1 MSLSISS
8 VPSTPINKL
17 TQYTKDDFTK
27 ILNAGFSYNLD
38 AETMKIIQSIADQVG
53 APEYIRTPK
62 FEKREYNNSG
72 THGGGTHG
80 GGTHGGGTHGGGTHG
95 GGTHGGGTHGGGT
108 HGGGTH
114 GGGTMQGGLR
124 KPYKERVQEIT
135 DADWESIRQ
144 FQATIIAK
152 KQGIEASIDQ
162 IRKHLNKMTTK
173 TYDTLKEQIITEI
186 KSITADN
193 NVDSPELLEE
203 LNKIGES
210 LFTIASGN
218 SFYSKLYAELYK
230 DLMEVFDT
238 NGHTF
243 MEVIFKNN
251 FQKFRSLF
259 DKIDYCSPDKD
270 YDGFCNNTKTNEKR
284 RALSLFYVNLMKLG
298 ALEEEQIIAIIKD
311 LQNYML
317 DTIKKADSK
326 DIVDE
331 LVEVIF
337 ILITNGNSTLCKN
350 EEWENIMNLV
360 KQISVM
366 KNTAHPSITNKT
378 IFKHMDILD
387 TVQKK

>member
-72 THGGGTHG
+72 GYNAHMGGAHGGAHMG
-80 GGTHGGGTHGGGTHG
+80 GA
-95 GGTHGGGTHGGGT
+95 
-108 HGGGTH
+108 
-114 GGGTMQGGLR
+114 R

-173 TYDTLKEQIITEI
+173 TYETLKEQIINEI

-218 SFYSKLYAELYK
+218 SFYSKLYAALYK

-311 LQNYML
+311 LQKYMM
-317 DTIKKADSK
+317 DTIKKTDSK

-350 EEWENIMNLV
+350 EEWDNIMELV

-366 KNTAHPSITNKT
+366 KNTDYPSITNKT

>member
-17 TQYTKDDFTK
+17 IQYTKDDFNK

-72 THGGGTHG
+72 GYNPNVGVH
-80 GGTHGGGTHGGGTHG
+80 
-95 GGTHGGGTHGGGT
+95 
-108 HGGGTH
+108 
-114 GGGTMQGGLR
+114 MQGGAR

-173 TYDTLKEQIITEI
+173 TYETLKEQIITEI

-218 SFYSKLYAELYK
+218 SFYSKLYASLYK

-298 ALEEEQIIAIIKD
+298 SLEEEQIIAIIKD
-311 LQNYML
+311 LQKYMM

-350 EEWENIMNLV
+350 EEWENIMDMV
-360 KQISVM
+360 KQIFYCLLFGVFM
-366 KNTAHPSITNKT
+366 VIKFPK
-378 IFKHMDILD
+378 
-387 TVQKK
+387 

>member
-8 VPSTPINKL
+8 VPSTPTNKL
-17 TQYTKDDFTK
+17 IQYTKDDFTK
-27 ILNAGFSYNLD
+27 ILNEGFTYNLD
-38 AETMKIIQSIADQVG
+38 AETMKIIQSISDQVG
-53 APEYIRTPK
+53 APEYIKTPK

-72 THGGGTHG
+72 GYNPHLGGAHGGV
-80 GGTHGGGTHGGGTHG
+80 
-95 GGTHGGGTHGGGT
+95 
-108 HGGGTH
+108 
-114 GGGTMQGGLR
+114 R
-124 KPYKERVQEIT
+124 KSYKEKVHEIT
-135 DADWESIRQ
+135 DSDWESIRH

-162 IRKHLNKMTTK
+162 IRKHLNKITTK
-173 TYDTLKEQIITEI
+173 TYDTLKEQIIKEI
-186 KSITADN
+186 KSITSDN

-218 SFYSKLYAELYK
+218 SFYSKIYADLYN
-230 DLMEVFDT
+230 DLMDVFNT

-270 YDGFCNNTKTNEKR
+270 YDGFCKNTKTNEKR

-298 ALEEEQIIAIIKD
+298 ALEEEEIIVIIKY
-311 LQNYML
+311 LQKYMME
-317 DTIKKADSK
+317 TIKKPDNK

-331 LVEVIF
+331 LAEVIF
-337 ILITNGNSTLCKN
+337 ILITNGNSILCKN
-350 EEWENIMNLV
+350 EEWVNIMDLI

-366 KNTAHPSITNKT
+366 KNNTYPSITNKT

-387 TVQKK
+387 TVEKR

>member
-17 TQYTKDDFTK
+17 IQYTKDDFTK
-27 ILNAGFSYNLD
+27 ILNAGFSYNID
-38 AETMKIIQSIADQVG
+38 METMKIIQSIADQVG

-72 THGGGTHG
+72 GYNPNVGGN
-80 GGTHGGGTHGGGTHG
+80 
-95 GGTHGGGTHGGGT
+95 
-108 HGGGTH
+108 
-114 GGGTMQGGLR
+114 MQGGAR

-173 TYDTLKEQIITEI
+173 TYDTLKEQIIKEI

-218 SFYSKLYAELYK
+218 SFYSKLYAALYK

-251 FQKFRSLF
+251 FEKFRSLF

-311 LQNYML
+311 LQKYMM

-350 EEWENIMNLV
+350 EEWENIMDLV

-366 KNTAHPSITNKT
+366 KNTDYPSITNKT

>member
-1 MSLSISS
+1 MSLSISN

-17 TQYTKDDFTK
+17 IQYTKDDFTK
-27 ILNAGFSYNLD
+27 ILNEGFTYNLD
-38 AETMKIIQSIADQVG
+38 TETMKIIQSIADQVG

-72 THGGGTHG
+72 GGNA
-80 GGTHGGGTHGGGTHG
+80 
-95 GGTHGGGTHGGGT
+95 
-108 HGGGTH
+108 
-114 GGGTMQGGLR
+114 QGGVR
-124 KPYKERVQEIT
+124 KPYKERIQEIT
-135 DADWESIRQ
+135 DADWESIRN

-173 TYDTLKEQIITEI
+173 TYETLKEQIINEI
-186 KSITADN
+186 NSITADN
-193 NVDSPELLEE
+193 NVDSSELLEE
-203 LNKIGES
+203 LNKIGDS

-218 SFYSKLYAELYK
+218 SFYSKLYAALYK

-243 MEVIFKNN
+243 MEVIFNNN

-298 ALEEEQIIAIIKD
+298 VLEEEQIIVIIKD
-311 LQNYML
+311 LQKYMM
-317 DTIKKADSK
+317 DTIKKSDSK
-326 DIVDE
+326 NIVDE

-337 ILITNGNSTLCKN
+337 ILITNGNSHLCKN
-350 EEWENIMNLV
+350 EEWENIMELV

-366 KNTAHPSITNKT
+366 KNTCYPSITNKT

-387 TVQKK
+387 TVEKK

>member
-1 MSLSISS
+1 MSLSISNVS
-8 VPSTPINKL
+8 SMPNNKL
-17 TQYTKDDFTK
+17 IQYTKDDFTK
-27 ILNAGFSYNLD
+27 ILNAGFTYNLNV
-38 AETMKIIQSIADQVG
+38 ETMKIIQSIADQVG

-62 FEKREYNNSG
+62 FEKREYNNSERYSINPG
-72 THGGGTHG
+72 NGGGG
-80 GGTHGGGTHGGGTHG
+80 C
-95 GGTHGGGTHGGGT
+95 
-108 HGGGTH
+108 
-114 GGGTMQGGLR
+114 
-124 KPYKERVQEIT
+124 KKSYKERSQEIS

-173 TYDTLKEQIITEI
+173 TYETLKEQIIKEI
-186 KSITADN
+186 KSITSDN

-203 LNKIGES
+203 LNKIGDS
-210 LFTIASGN
+210 IFTIASGN
-218 SFYSKLYAELYK
+218 SFYSKLYATLYK

-243 MEVIFKNN
+243 MEIIFKDN

-284 RALSLFYVNLMKLG
+284 RALSLFYINLMKLG
-298 ALEEEQIIAIIKD
+298 ALEEGQIIIIIKD
-311 LQNYML
+311 LQKYMM
-317 DTIKKADSK
+317 DTIKKTDSK

-337 ILITNGNSTLCKN
+337 ILITNGNSTLYKN
-350 EEWENIMNLV
+350 KEWDNIMELV

-366 KNTAHPSITNKT
+366 KNTDHPSITNKT

-387 TVQKK
+387 TVDKI

>member
-72 THGGGTHG
+72 THGGGAHGGGTHGGGAHG
-80 GGTHGGGTHGGGTHG
+80 GGTHGGGTHL
-95 GGTHGGGTHGGGT
+95 
-108 HGGGTH
+108 
-114 GGGTMQGGLR
+114 GGTMQGGSR

-173 TYDTLKEQIITEI
+173 TYETLKEQIITEI

>member
-17 TQYTKDDFTK
+17 IQYTKDDFTK

-72 THGGGTHG
+72 GYNPHLGGAHGGGNI
-80 GGTHGGGTHGGGTHG
+80 
-95 GGTHGGGTHGGGT
+95 
-108 HGGGTH
+108 
-114 GGGTMQGGLR
+114 QGGAR

-173 TYDTLKEQIITEI
+173 TYDTLKEQIIKEI
-186 KSITADN
+186 KSITDDN

-203 LNKIGES
+203 LNKIGDS

-218 SFYSKLYAELYK
+218 SFYSKIYATLYK
-230 DLMEVFDT
+230 DLMEIFDT

-270 YDGFCNNTKTNEKR
+270 YDAFCNNTKTNEKR

-298 ALEEEQIIAIIKD
+298 ALEEEQIIGIIKD
-311 LQNYML
+311 LQKYMM
-317 DTIKKADSK
+317 DTFKKTDSK
-326 DIVDE
+326 DVVDE
-331 LVEVIF
+331 LAEVIL

-350 EEWENIMNLV
+350 EEWENIMDLV

-366 KNTAHPSITNKT
+366 KNTDYPSITNKT

-387 TVQKK
+387 TLEKK

>member
-17 TQYTKDDFTK
+17 IQYTKDDFTK

-72 THGGGTHG
+72 GYNAHMGAGN
-80 GGTHGGGTHGGGTHG
+80 
-95 GGTHGGGTHGGGT
+95 
-108 HGGGTH
+108 
-114 GGGTMQGGLR
+114 MQGGAR

-173 TYDTLKEQIITEI
+173 TYDTLKEQIINEI

-218 SFYSKLYAELYK
+218 SFYSKLYATLYK

-298 ALEEEQIIAIIKD
+298 ALEEEQIITIIKD
-311 LQNYML
+311 LQKYMM

-350 EEWENIMNLV
+350 EEWENIMDLV

-366 KNTAHPSITNKT
+366 KNTDYPSITNKT

>member
-17 TQYTKDDFTK
+17 IQYTKDDFTK
-27 ILNAGFSYNLD
+27 ILNAGFIYNLD

-62 FEKREYNNSG
+62 FEKREYNNSRG
-72 THGGGTHG
+72 YNENGAGAGV
-80 GGTHGGGTHGGGTHG
+80 
-95 GGTHGGGTHGGGT
+95 
-108 HGGGTH
+108 
-114 GGGTMQGGLR
+114 QGGVR

-173 TYDTLKEQIITEI
+173 TYDTLKEQIIKEI

-203 LNKIGES
+203 LNKIGDS

-218 SFYSKLYAELYK
+218 SFYSKLYAALYK

-298 ALEEEQIIAIIKD
+298 TLEEEQIIIIIKD
-311 LQNYML
+311 LQKYMM
-317 DTIKKADSK
+317 DTIKKADGK

-337 ILITNGNSTLCKN
+337 ILITNGNYALCKN
-350 EEWENIMNLV
+350 EEWENIMDLV

-366 KNTAHPSITNKT
+366 KNTDYPSITNKT

-387 TVQKK
+387 TVEKSKL

>member
-72 THGGGTHG
+72 THGGGAHG
-80 GGTHGGGTHGGGTHG
+80 GGTHGGGA
-95 GGTHGGGTHGGGT
+95 HGGGT

-114 GGGTMQGGLR
+114 GGGTMQGGSR

-173 TYDTLKEQIITEI
+173 TYETLKEQIITEI

-218 SFYSKLYAELYK
+218 SFYSKLYASLYK

>member
-17 TQYTKDDFTK
+17 IQYTKDDFTK

-72 THGGGTHG
+72 GYNAHLGSAHGGSNV
-80 GGTHGGGTHGGGTHG
+80 
-95 GGTHGGGTHGGGT
+95 
-108 HGGGTH
+108 
-114 GGGTMQGGLR
+114 QGGVR

-144 FQATIIAK
+144 FQATVIAK

-162 IRKHLNKMTTK
+162 IRKHLNKMTSK
-173 TYDTLKEQIITEI
+173 TYDNLKEQIINEI

-203 LNKIGES
+203 LNKIGDS

-218 SFYSKLYAELYK
+218 SFYSKLYAALYK
-230 DLMEVFDT
+230 DLMVVFDT
-238 NGHTF
+238 NGHNF

-284 RALSLFYVNLMKLG
+284 RALSLFYINLMKLG
-298 ALEEEQIIAIIKD
+298 ALEESQIIVIIKD
-311 LQNYML
+311 LQKYMM
-317 DTIKKADSK
+317 DTIKKTDSK

-331 LVEVIF
+331 LAEVIF
-337 ILITNGNSTLCKN
+337 ILITNGNSNLCKN
-350 EEWENIMNLV
+350 EEWDNIMEIV

-387 TVQKK
+387 TVSKK

>member
-17 TQYTKDDFTK
+17 IQYTKDDFNK

-72 THGGGTHG
+72 GYNPNVGGAHMG
-80 GGTHGGGTHGGGTHG
+80 GV
-95 GGTHGGGTHGGGT
+95 
-108 HGGGTH
+108 
-114 GGGTMQGGLR
+114 R

-173 TYDTLKEQIITEI
+173 TYDTLKEQIIKEI

-218 SFYSKLYAELYK
+218 SFYSKLYAALYK

-298 ALEEEQIIAIIKD
+298 ALEEEQIITIIKD
-311 LQNYML
+311 LQKYMM

-350 EEWENIMNLV
+350 EEWENIMDMV

-366 KNTAHPSITNKT
+366 KNTDYPSITNKT

>member
-17 TQYTKDDFTK
+17 IQYTKDDFNK
-27 ILNAGFSYNLD
+27 ILNAGFTYNLD
-38 AETMKIIQSIADQVG
+38 GETMKIIQSIADQVG

-72 THGGGTHG
+72 GYNSHMQGGGAHGGGV
-80 GGTHGGGTHGGGTHG
+80 
-95 GGTHGGGTHGGGT
+95 
-108 HGGGTH
+108 
-114 GGGTMQGGLR
+114 R

-135 DADWESIRQ
+135 DADWETIRQ

-152 KQGIEASIDQ
+152 KQGIDASIDQ
-162 IRKHLNKMTTK
+162 IRKHLNKMTSK
-173 TYDTLKEQIITEI
+173 TYDTLKEQIINEI

-203 LNKIGES
+203 LNKIGDS

-218 SFYSKLYAELYK
+218 SFYSKLYAALYK
-230 DLMEVFDT
+230 DLMVVFDT
-238 NGHTF
+238 NGHNF

-298 ALEEEQIIAIIKD
+298 ALEEEQIIVIIKD
-311 LQNYML
+311 LQKYMM

-331 LVEVIF
+331 LSEVIF
-337 ILITNGNSTLCKN
+337 ILITNGHSNLYKN
-350 EEWENIMNLV
+350 DEWDNIMELV

-387 TVQKK
+387 SVEKK

>member
-8 VPSTPINKL
+8 VPSTPMNKL
-17 TQYTKDDFTK
+17 IQYTKEDFNK
-27 ILNAGFSYNLD
+27 ILNDGFTYNLD
-38 AETMKIIQSIADQVG
+38 AETMKIIQSISDQVG

-62 FEKREYNNSG
+62 FEKRDYNNSEKY
-72 THGGGTHG
+72 TSSGGGN
-80 GGTHGGGTHGGGTHG
+80 
-95 GGTHGGGTHGGGT
+95 
-108 HGGGTH
+108 
-114 GGGTMQGGLR
+114 MQGGQGVSSGAR
-124 KPYKERVQEIT
+124 KPYKERAQEIT

-144 FQATIIAK
+144 FQATVIAK
-152 KQGIEASIDQ
+152 KQGIDASIDQ
-162 IRKHLNKMTTK
+162 IRKHLNKMTAK
-173 TYDTLKEQIITEI
+173 TYDTLKEQIIKEI
-186 KSITADN
+186 KSITTDN

-203 LNKIGES
+203 LNKIGDS

-218 SFYSKLYAELYK
+218 SFYSKLYADLYK
-230 DLMEVFDT
+230 DLMDVFDT
-238 NGHTF
+238 NGQAKQNHNF

-251 FQKFRSLF
+251 FLKFRSLF

-270 YDGFCNNTKTNEKR
+270 YDTFCNNTKTNQKR

-298 ALEEEQIIAIIKD
+298 ALEEEQIIIIIKD
-311 LQNYML
+311 LQKYML
-317 DTIKKADSK
+317 DTIKQADSK

-350 EEWENIMNLV
+350 EEWENIMDFV

-387 TVQKK
+387 TVEKK

>member
-72 THGGGTHG
+72 THGGGAHGGGAHG
-80 GGTHGGGTHGGGTHG
+80 GGTHGGGAHGGGTHL
-95 GGTHGGGTHGGGT
+95 
-108 HGGGTH
+108 
-114 GGGTMQGGLR
+114 GGTMQGGSR

-173 TYDTLKEQIITEI
+173 TYETLKEQIITEI

-218 SFYSKLYAELYK
+218 SFYSKLYASLYK

-317 DTIKKADSK
+317 DTIKKTDSK

>member
-17 TQYTKDDFTK
+17 TQYTKEDFTK
-27 ILNAGFSYNLD
+27 ILNAGFTYNLD

-72 THGGGTHG
+72 GHGASGAGAHG
-80 GGTHGGGTHGGGTHG
+80 AGAYGANTNTSASGHNT
-95 GGTHGGGTHGGGT
+95 
-108 HGGGTH
+108 
-114 GGGTMQGGLR
+114 R

-144 FQATIIAK
+144 FQATVIAK

-162 IRKHLNKMTTK
+162 IRKHLNKMTSK
-173 TYDTLKEQIITEI
+173 TYDTLREQIIKEI

-203 LNKIGES
+203 LNKIGDS

-218 SFYSKLYAELYK
+218 SFYSKLYAALYK
-230 DLMEVFDT
+230 DLMDVFDT
-238 NGHTF
+238 NGHNF

-270 YDGFCNNTKTNEKR
+270 YDAFCNNTKTNEKR

-298 ALEEEQIIAIIKD
+298 ALEEEQIIVIIKD
-311 LQNYML
+311 LQKYMM
-317 DTIKKADSK
+317 DTIKKPDSK

-331 LVEVIF
+331 LAEVIF
-337 ILITNGNSTLCKN
+337 ILITNGNLKLCKN
-350 EEWENIMNLV
+350 EQWENIMELV

-366 KNTAHPSITNKT
+366 KNTSHPSITNKT

-387 TVQKK
+387 TVDKK

>member
-8 VPSTPINKL
+8 VPSTQMNKL
-17 TQYTKDDFTK
+17 IQYTKEDFTK
-27 ILNAGFSYNLD
+27 ILDAGFTYNLD
-38 AETMKIIQSIADQVG
+38 AETMKIIQSISDQVG

-72 THGGGTHG
+72 GAGAGHTGSGAGHTGVA
-80 GGTHGGGTHGGGTHG
+80 
-95 GGTHGGGTHGGGT
+95 
-108 HGGGTH
+108 
-114 GGGTMQGGLR
+114 R
-124 KPYKERVQEIT
+124 KHYKERAHEIT

-144 FQATIIAK
+144 FQATIIEK

-162 IRKHLNKMTTK
+162 IRKHLNKMTSK
-173 TYDTLKEQIITEI
+173 TYDTLKEQIINEI
-186 KSITADN
+186 KSITTGN

-203 LNKIGES
+203 LNKIGDS

-218 SFYSKLYAELYK
+218 SFYSKLYAALYK

-238 NGHTF
+238 NGHNF
-243 MEVIFKNN
+243 MEEIFKNN

-270 YDGFCNNTKTNEKR
+270 YDAFCNNTKTNEKR

-298 ALEEEQIIAIIKD
+298 ALEEEQIIVIIKD
-311 LQNYML
+311 LQKYMM
-317 DTIKKADSK
+317 DTIKKPDSK

-331 LVEVIF
+331 LAEVIF
-337 ILITNGNSTLCKN
+337 ILITNGNVNLCKN
-350 EEWENIMNLV
+350 EEWDNIMALV
-360 KQISVM
+360 KQISVL
-366 KNTAHPSITNKT
+366 KNTSHPSITNKT

>member
-8 VPSTPINKL
+8 VPSTPMNKL
-17 TQYTKDDFTK
+17 IQYTKDDFNK
-27 ILNAGFSYNLD
+27 ILNAGFTYNLES
-38 AETMKIIQSIADQVG
+38 ETMKIIQSIADQVG

-62 FEKREYNNSG
+62 FEKRDYNNSG
-72 THGGGTHG
+72 GHVQCGNGGV
-80 GGTHGGGTHGGGTHG
+80 
-95 GGTHGGGTHGGGT
+95 
-108 HGGGTH
+108 
-114 GGGTMQGGLR
+114 R

-152 KQGIEASIDQ
+152 KQGIDASIDQ
-162 IRKHLNKMTTK
+162 IRKHLNKMTSK
-173 TYDTLKEQIITEI
+173 TYETLKEQIINEI
-186 KSITADN
+186 KSITTDN

-203 LNKIGES
+203 LNKIGDS

-218 SFYSKLYAELYK
+218 SFYSKLYAALYK
-230 DLMEVFDT
+230 DLMVVFDT
-238 NGHTF
+238 NGQNF
-243 MEVIFKNN
+243 MEIIFKNN

-270 YDGFCNNTKTNEKR
+270 YDAFCNNTKTNEKR

-298 ALEEEQIIAIIKD
+298 ALEEEQIIVIIKD
-311 LQNYML
+311 LQKYMME
-317 DTIKKADSK
+317 TIKKPDSK

-331 LVEVIF
+331 LAEVIF
-337 ILITNGNSTLCKN
+337 ILITNGNVNLCKN
-350 EEWENIMNLV
+350 DEWDNIMALV

>member
-72 THGGGTHG
+72 THGGGAHGGGTHGGGAHG
-80 GGTHGGGTHGGGTHG
+80 GGTHGGGTHGGV
-95 GGTHGGGTHGGGT
+95 
-108 HGGGTH
+108 
-114 GGGTMQGGLR
+114 TMQGGSR

-173 TYDTLKEQIITEI
+173 TYETLKEQIITEI

>member
-1 MSLSISS
+1 MNI
-8 VPSTPINKL
+8 I
-17 TQYTKDDFTK
+17 
-27 ILNAGFSYNLD
+27 IRAG
-38 AETMKIIQSIADQVG
+38 IIA
-53 APEYIRTPK
+53 
-62 FEKREYNNSG
+62 N
-72 THGGGTHG
+72 GGGGNHRRCWRT
-80 GGTHGGGTHGGGTHG
+80 
-95 GGTHGGGTHGGGT
+95 
-108 HGGGTH
+108 
-114 GGGTMQGGLR
+114 R
-124 KPYKERVQEIT
+124 RSEKPYKERVQEIT

-173 TYDTLKEQIITEI
+173 TYETLKEQIINEI
-186 KSITADN
+186 KSITTDN

-203 LNKIGES
+203 LNKIGDS

-218 SFYSKLYAELYK
+218 SFYSKLYATLYK
-230 DLMEVFDT
+230 DLMVVFDT
-238 NGHTF
+238 NGHNF

-298 ALEEEQIIAIIKD
+298 ALEEEQIIVIIKD
-311 LQNYML
+311 LQKYMM
-317 DTIKKADSK
+317 DTIKNTDSK

-331 LVEVIF
+331 LAEVIF
-337 ILITNGNSTLCKN
+337 ILITNGNVNLCKN
-350 EEWENIMNLV
+350 EEWANIMELV

-387 TVQKK
+387 TVEKSNI

>member
-38 AETMKIIQSIADQVG
+38 GETMKIIQSIADQVG

-72 THGGGTHG
+72 GYNPHLGGAHMG
-80 GGTHGGGTHGGGTHG
+80 GA
-95 GGTHGGGTHGGGT
+95 
-108 HGGGTH
+108 
-114 GGGTMQGGLR
+114 R

-152 KQGIEASIDQ
+152 KQGIDASIDQ

-173 TYDTLKEQIITEI
+173 TYDTLKEQIINEI

-218 SFYSKLYAELYK
+218 SFYSKLYADLYK

-311 LQNYML
+311 LQKYMM
-317 DTIKKADSK
+317 DTIKKSDSK

-350 EEWENIMNLV
+350 EEWENIMDLV

-366 KNTAHPSITNKT
+366 KNTDYPSITNKT

>member
-1 MSLSISS
+1 MSLSISN

-17 TQYTKDDFTK
+17 IQYTKDDFTK

-72 THGGGTHG
+72 GYNAGGT
-80 GGTHGGGTHGGGTHG
+80 
-95 GGTHGGGTHGGGT
+95 
-108 HGGGTH
+108 
-114 GGGTMQGGLR
+114 QGGHGVPR

-162 IRKHLNKMTTK
+162 IRKHLNKMTSK
-173 TYDTLKEQIITEI
+173 TYDTLKEQIIKEI

-193 NVDSPELLEE
+193 NVDSPELIEE
-203 LNKIGES
+203 LNKIGDS

-218 SFYSKLYAELYK
+218 SFYSKLYAALYK
-230 DLMEVFDT
+230 DLMIVFDT
-238 NGHTF
+238 NGHNF

-270 YDGFCNNTKTNEKR
+270 YDAFCNNTKTNEKR

-298 ALEEEQIIAIIKD
+298 ALEEEQIIVIIKD
-311 LQNYML
+311 LQKYMM

-326 DIVDE
+326 DVVDE

-350 EEWENIMNLV
+350 EEWENIMDLV
-360 KQISVM
+360 KHVSVM
-366 KNTAHPSITNKT
+366 KNTDHPSITNKT

-387 TVQKK
+387 TVEKK

>member
-8 VPSTPINKL
+8 VPSTTINKL
-17 TQYTKDDFTK
+17 IQYTKDDFTK

-72 THGGGTHG
+72 GYNPNVGGAHMG
-80 GGTHGGGTHGGGTHG
+80 GA
-95 GGTHGGGTHGGGT
+95 
-108 HGGGTH
+108 
-114 GGGTMQGGLR
+114 R

-173 TYDTLKEQIITEI
+173 TYDTLKEQIIKEI

-298 ALEEEQIIAIIKD
+298 ALEEEQIITIIKD
-311 LQNYML
+311 LQKYMM

-350 EEWENIMNLV
+350 EEWENIMDMV

-366 KNTAHPSITNKT
+366 KNTDYPSITNKT

-387 TVQKK
+387 TVEKK

>member
-17 TQYTKDDFTK
+17 IQYTKEDFTK
-27 ILNAGFSYNLD
+27 ILNAGFTYTLD
-38 AETMKIIQSIADQVG
+38 AETMTIIQSIADQVG

-72 THGGGTHG
+72 GYNINLAGAHSG
-80 GGTHGGGTHGGGTHG
+80 
-95 GGTHGGGTHGGGT
+95 
-108 HGGGTH
+108 
-114 GGGTMQGGLR
+114 QR
-124 KPYKERVQEIT
+124 KPYKEKAQEIT

-144 FQATIIAK
+144 FQATVIAK

-173 TYDTLKEQIITEI
+173 TYDTLKEQIIKEI

-203 LNKIGES
+203 LNKIGDS

-218 SFYSKLYAELYK
+218 SFYSKLYADLYK
-230 DLMEVFDT
+230 DLMVVFDT
-238 NGHTF
+238 NGHNF

-270 YDGFCNNTKTNEKR
+270 YDAFCNNTKTNEKR

-298 ALEEEQIIAIIKD
+298 TLEEEQIIIIIKD
-311 LQNYML
+311 LQKYMM
-317 DTIKKADSK
+317 DTIKKAESK

-331 LVEVIF
+331 LAEVIF
-337 ILITNGNSTLCKN
+337 ILITNGNSNLCKN
-350 EEWENIMNLV
+350 EEWDNIMELV

>member
-17 TQYTKDDFTK
+17 TQYTKEDFTK
-27 ILNAGFSYNLD
+27 ILNAGFTYNLD

-72 THGGGTHG
+72 GHGANGGHG
-80 GGTHGGGTHGGGTHG
+80 AHVAGANTSAHAHGTGT
-95 GGTHGGGTHGGGT
+95 
-108 HGGGTH
+108 
-114 GGGTMQGGLR
+114 R

-144 FQATIIAK
+144 FQATVIAK

-162 IRKHLNKMTTK
+162 IRKHLNKMTSK
-173 TYDTLKEQIITEI
+173 TYDTLREQIIKEI

-203 LNKIGES
+203 LNKIGDS

-218 SFYSKLYAELYK
+218 SFYSKLYAALYK
-230 DLMEVFDT
+230 DLMGVFDT
-238 NGHTF
+238 NGHNF

-298 ALEEEQIIAIIKD
+298 ALEEEKIIVIIKD
-311 LQNYML
+311 LQKYMM
-317 DTIKKADSK
+317 DTIKKPDSK

-331 LVEVIF
+331 LAEVIF
-337 ILITNGNSTLCKN
+337 ILITNGNSNLYKN
-350 EEWENIMNLV
+350 DQWGNIMEFV
-360 KQISVM
+360 IQISAM

-387 TVQKK
+387 TVEKK

>member
-72 THGGGTHG
+72 THGGGAHGGGAHG
-80 GGTHGGGTHGGGTHG
+80 GGTHGGGAHGGGTHL
-95 GGTHGGGTHGGGT
+95 
-108 HGGGTH
+108 
-114 GGGTMQGGLR
+114 GGTMQGGSR

-173 TYDTLKEQIITEI
+173 TYETLKEQIITEI

-218 SFYSKLYAELYK
+218 SFYSKLYASLYK

-317 DTIKKADSK
+317 DTIKKTDSK

-366 KNTAHPSITNKT
+366 KNTAHPSITNKN

>member
-1 MSLSISS
+1 MSSLSISS

-17 TQYTKDDFTK
+17 IQYTKDDFTK
-27 ILNAGFSYNLD
+27 IQNAGFTYNID
-38 AETMKIIQSIADQVG
+38 SETMKIIQSIADQVG

-62 FEKREYNNSG
+62 FEKREYNNSERYNG
-72 THGGGTHG
+72 NGGGG
-80 GGTHGGGTHGGGTHG
+80 GGGGG
-95 GGTHGGGTHGGGT
+95 
-108 HGGGTH
+108 
-114 GGGTMQGGLR
+114 MR

-144 FQATIIAK
+144 FQATVIAK

-173 TYDTLKEQIITEI
+173 TYDTLKEQIINEI
-186 KSITADN
+186 KSITTDN

-230 DLMEVFDT
+230 DLMGVFDT
-238 NGHTF
+238 NGHNF
-243 MEVIFKNN
+243 MEIIFKNN

-270 YDGFCNNTKTNEKR
+270 YDAFCNNTKTNEKR
-284 RALSLFYVNLMKLG
+284 RSLSLFYINLMKLG
-298 ALEEEQIIAIIKD
+298 ALEEEQIIVIIKD
-311 LQNYML
+311 LQKYMM

-337 ILITNGNSTLCKN
+337 ILITNGNSTLSKN
-350 EEWENIMNLV
+350 DEWENIMGLV

-366 KNTAHPSITNKT
+366 KNNAFPSITNKT

-387 TVQKK
+387 TIEKR

>member
-8 VPSTPINKL
+8 VSSTPPNKL
-17 TQYTKDDFTK
+17 IQYTKDDFSK
-27 ILNAGFSYNLD
+27 ILNEGFTYNLD
-38 AETMKIIQSIADQVG
+38 AEIMKNIQSIADQVG
-53 APEYIRTPK
+53 APEYIKTPK

-72 THGGGTHG
+72 GYNSNGNGA
-80 GGTHGGGTHGGGTHG
+80 
-95 GGTHGGGTHGGGT
+95 
-108 HGGGTH
+108 
-114 GGGTMQGGLR
+114 R
-124 KPYKERVQEIT
+124 KYYKERAHEIT
-135 DADWESIRQ
+135 DADWESIRN

-173 TYDTLKEQIITEI
+173 TYQTLKEQIIKEI
-186 KSITADN
+186 KSITDDN
-193 NVDSPELLEE
+193 NVESPELLEE
-203 LNKIGES
+203 LNKIGDS

-218 SFYSKLYAELYK
+218 SFYSKLYADLYT
-230 DLMEVFDT
+230 DLMEMFNT

-298 ALEEEQIIAIIKD
+298 VLEKEEIIVIIKD
-311 LQNYML
+311 LQKYMME
-317 DTIKKADSK
+317 TIKKPDTK

-331 LVEVIF
+331 LAEVIF

-350 EEWENIMNLV
+350 EEWVNIMGLI

-366 KNTAHPSITNKT
+366 KTNTYPSITNKT

-387 TVQKK
+387 TVEKSK

>member
-17 TQYTKDDFTK
+17 IQYTKEDFNK
-27 ILNAGFSYNLD
+27 ILNDGFTYNLD

-62 FEKREYNNSG
+62 FEKRDYNNSEKY
-72 THGGGTHG
+72 TSSGGGNV
-80 GGTHGGGTHGGGTHG
+80 
-95 GGTHGGGTHGGGT
+95 
-108 HGGGTH
+108 
-114 GGGTMQGGLR
+114 QGGQGVSGGAR
-124 KPYKERVQEIT
+124 KHYKERAQEIT

-144 FQATIIAK
+144 FQATVIAK
-152 KQGIEASIDQ
+152 KQGIDASIDQ
-162 IRKHLNKMTTK
+162 IRKHLNKMTAK
-173 TYDTLKEQIITEI
+173 TYDTLKEQIIKEI
-186 KSITADN
+186 KSITTDN

-203 LNKIGES
+203 LNKIGDS

-218 SFYSKLYAELYK
+218 SFYSKLYADLYK

-238 NGHTF
+238 NEQAKQNHNF

-270 YDGFCNNTKTNEKR
+270 YDAFCNNTKTNEKR

-311 LQNYML
+311 LQKYML
-317 DTIKKADSK
+317 DTIKQADSK

-337 ILITNGNSTLCKN
+337 ILITN
-350 EEWENIMNLV
+350 
-360 KQISVM
+360 
-366 KNTAHPSITNKT
+366 
-378 IFKHMDILD
+378 
-387 TVQKK
+387 

>member
-17 TQYTKDDFTK
+17 IQYTKDDFTK
-27 ILNAGFSYNLD
+27 ILNAGFTYNLD

-72 THGGGTHG
+72 GYNINPGGTHMG
-80 GGTHGGGTHGGGTHG
+80 GA
-95 GGTHGGGTHGGGT
+95 
-108 HGGGTH
+108 
-114 GGGTMQGGLR
+114 R
-124 KPYKERVQEIT
+124 KHYKEKAQEIT

-144 FQATIIAK
+144 FQATVIAK

-162 IRKHLNKMTTK
+162 IRKHLNKMTSK
-173 TYDTLKEQIITEI
+173 TYDTLKEQIINEI

-203 LNKIGES
+203 LNKIGDS

-218 SFYSKLYAELYK
+218 SFYSKLYAALYK
-230 DLMEVFDT
+230 DLMVVFDT
-238 NGHTF
+238 NGHNF

-284 RALSLFYVNLMKLG
+284 RALSLFYINLMKLG
-298 ALEEEQIIAIIKD
+298 ALEELQIIIIIKD
-311 LQNYML
+311 LQKYMM

-326 DIVDE
+326 DIADE
-331 LVEVIF
+331 LAEVLF
-337 ILITNGNSTLCKN
+337 ILITNGNSNLCKN
-350 EEWENIMNLV
+350 EEWENIMEGV

-387 TVQKK
+387 TVEKK

>member
-72 THGGGTHG
+72 THGGGAHG
-80 GGTHGGGTHGGGTHG
+80 GGTHGGGA
-95 GGTHGGGTHGGGT
+95 HGGGT

-114 GGGTMQGGLR
+114 GGGTMQGGSR

-173 TYDTLKEQIITEI
+173 TYETLKEQIITEI

>member
-17 TQYTKDDFTK
+17 IQYTKDDFNK

-72 THGGGTHG
+72 GYNPHLGGGS
-80 GGTHGGGTHGGGTHG
+80 
-95 GGTHGGGTHGGGT
+95 
-108 HGGGTH
+108 
-114 GGGTMQGGLR
+114 MQGGAR

-173 TYDTLKEQIITEI
+173 TYDTLKEQIIKEI

-218 SFYSKLYAELYK
+218 SFYSKLYAALYK

-298 ALEEEQIIAIIKD
+298 ALEEEQIITIIKD
-311 LQNYML
+311 LQKYMM

-350 EEWENIMNLV
+350 EEWENIMDMV

-366 KNTAHPSITNKT
+366 KNTDYPSITNKT